1 MNRFG
6 IDTVV
11 NIKMGK
17 ILLESTALTD
27 KEYKWIKDIL
37 KDKDE
42 PVLKYSELEE
52 LEKAKKEFFTSSLFK
67 KFYKTVCKEWEM
79 VDLIDDNKP
88 LECSLCGQKD
98 TKKKY
103 YIKNKLN
110 GTILNVGSTCI
121 NNFDDISGIDGKSRQ
136 EIEKEWKIRNRDKY
150 LNEKYPGI
158 ISKID
163 NWSKNINQIPT
174 IIKGNF
180 EKEYFSILQEIS
192 ELHEKFRKKIT
203 IDDSIAKKINDLVNN
218 GEHVLERI
226 HKDVESKKDNEWF
239 ISKEIKEWVYKNND
253 NKILETFL
261 KEDGLITWRSAY
273 RIYESNLVEKIINKL
288 KTIFNNSTISIKKF
302 DNQTNSIII
311 NINGRNIYTNHINL
325 SCPYSKFLSEF
336 GNTIFESDTTFDNEK
351 NFVIE
356 NSQIIDDASLNM
368 SISNLKY
375 TFKKYGLNIN
385 SWNID
390 YNEIVF
396 VDYISKSIIS
406 YKVLDLKKFI
416 NNFLS
421 FVFKSSLTEN
431 DIQNIKH
438 YIKHNSSSRTPKEYA
453 EILER
458 RKQQEKATQIDYSRF
473 M

>member
-110 GTILNVGSTCI
+110 GTVLNVGSTCI

-180 EKEYFSILQEIS
+180 EKEYFSIL
-192 ELHEKFRKKIT
+192 
-203 IDDSIAKKINDLVNN
+203 
-218 GEHVLERI
+218 
-226 HKDVESKKDNEWF
+226 
-239 ISKEIKEWVYKNND
+239 
-253 NKILETFL
+253 
-261 KEDGLITWRSAY
+261 
-273 RIYESNLVEKIINKL
+273 
-288 KTIFNNSTISIKKF
+288 
-302 DNQTNSIII
+302 
-311 NINGRNIYTNHINL
+311 
-325 SCPYSKFLSEF
+325 
-336 GNTIFESDTTFDNEK
+336 
-351 NFVIE
+351 
-356 NSQIIDDASLNM
+356 
-368 SISNLKY
+368 
-375 TFKKYGLNIN
+375 
-385 SWNID
+385 
-390 YNEIVF
+390 
-396 VDYISKSIIS
+396 
-406 YKVLDLKKFI
+406 
-416 NNFLS
+416 
-421 FVFKSSLTEN
+421 
-431 DIQNIKH
+431 
-438 YIKHNSSSRTPKEYA
+438 
-453 EILER
+453 
-458 RKQQEKATQIDYSRF
+458 
-473 M
+473 

>member
-27 KEYKWIKDIL
+27 KEHKWIKDIL

-42 PVLKYSELEE
+42 PVLKYSELEK

-67 KFYKTVCKEWEM
+67 NFYKTVCKEWEM
-79 VDLIDDNKP
+79 IDLIDDSKS

-110 GTILNVGSTCI
+110 GTVLNVGSTCI

-174 IIKGNF
+174 IIKGDF
-180 EKEYFSILQEIS
+180 EKKYFSILQEIS
-192 ELHEKFRKKIT
+192 ELHEKFRKKTT
-203 IDDSIAKKINDLVNN
+203 IDDNIAKKIDDLVNK
-218 GEHVLERI
+218 GEHLLEHI

-239 ISKEIKEWVYKNND
+239 ISKEVKEWVYNND
-253 NKILETFL
+253 NKTLETFL

-273 RIYESNLVEKIINKL
+273 RIYESNLVGKIINKL
-288 KTIFNNSTISIKKF
+288 KTIFNESTISIMKF
-302 DNQTNSIII
+302 DTQTNSIII
-311 NINGRNIYTNHINL
+311 NINDGNIYTNRINL

-336 GNTIFESDTTFDNEK
+336 GNTIFEIDSTFDNEK

-356 NSQIIDDASLNM
+356 NSQIIDDTSLNM
-368 SISNLKY
+368 SISNLKHI
-375 TFKKYGLNIN
+375 FKKYNLNIN

-396 VDYISKSIIS
+396 IHYISKSNIS
-406 YKVLDLKKFI
+406 YKVLNLKKFV

-421 FVFKSSLTEN
+421 FIFKSSLTEN
-431 DIQNIKH
+431 EIQNIKH
-438 YIKHNSSSRTPKEYA
+438 YIKHNSSSRTPKEYT

-458 RKQQEKATQIDYSRF
+458 RKQQEKATQIDYSKF